1 MRISDLGRTLL
12 NSEIRIPRSEIAL
25 YLKLRIQYD
34 GTEFSGSQL
43 QAHARGRTVQGELEA
58 ALERLVGAPVR
69 ANLAGRTDAGVHAWG
84 QVASLNFP
92 ARARLDTPDAVKRA
106 LNGVLPADLSVLEA
120 EEVDQQFHARF
131 SATQRCYRYLIWNAQ
146 EPLPLIRRYSLHV
159 RRPLDTAT
167 MQAAAA
173 LLVGTHD
180 LASFAGQGLG
190 VSQEDAEDRP
200 STVRSV
206 YVARLVAM
214 DPGANFWGWE
224 APESGRAEDV
234 RLVSTGGSRLLA
246 LDLVANA
253 FLPQMIRTIVG
264 TLLEVG
270 EGKRTVEEMKH
281 IIESRDRR
289 KAGPTA
295 RPQGLC
301 LLWVS
306 Y

>member
-1 MRISDLGRTLL
+1 M
-12 NSEIRIPRSEIAL
+12 

-34 GTEFSGSQL
+34 GTDFSGSQL
-43 QAHARGRTVQGELEA
+43 QSEGKGRTVQGELEG
-58 ALERLVGAPVR
+58 ALSRLAGEPVR

-84 QVASLNFP
+84 QVASLDFP
-92 ARARLDTPDAVKRA
+92 ARPRLGTPEAVKRA
-106 LNGVLPADLSVLEA
+106 LNGILPADLSVLEA
-120 EEVDQQFHARF
+120 EEVDAQFHARF
-131 SATQRCYRYLIWNAQ
+131 SATRRCYRYLIWNAQ

-159 RRPLDTAT
+159 RRLLDTEA
-167 MQAAAA
+167 MSAAAN

-180 LASFAGQGLG
+180 LASFAGQGMG
-190 VSQEDAEDRP
+190 VPQEAGDEERP
-200 STVRSV
+200 GTIRAVDVVRLRV
-206 YVARLVAM
+206 VA
-214 DPGANFWGWE
+214 PHANLWAWE
-224 APESGRAEDV
+224 APGSASGSALGSGRAEDV
-234 RLVSTGGSRLLA
+234 AMVSTTGSRLLA

-253 FLPQMIRTIVG
+253 FLPQMVRTIVG

-289 KAGPTA
+289 LAGPTA
-295 RPQGLC
+295 KPQGLC

>member
-1 MRISDLGRTLL
+1 M
-12 NSEIRIPRSEIAL
+12 

-34 GTEFSGSQL
+34 GTDFSGSQL
-43 QAHARGRTVQGELEA
+43 QAEGKGRTVQGELEG
-58 ALERLVGAPVR
+58 ALLRLAGEPVR

-84 QVASLNFP
+84 QVASLDFP
-92 ARARLDTPDAVKRA
+92 ARPRLGTPEAVKRA
-106 LNGVLPADLSVLEA
+106 LNGVLPADLSVLEV
-120 EEVDQQFHARF
+120 EEVDAQFHARF
-131 SATQRCYRYLIWNAQ
+131 SATRRCYRYLIWNAQ

-159 RRPLDTAT
+159 RRPLDAEA
-167 MQAAAA
+167 MSAAAS

-180 LASFAGQGLG
+180 LASFAGQGMG
-190 VSQEDAEDRP
+190 VPQEAEGEEKP
-200 STVRSV
+200 STVRTV
-206 YVARLVAM
+206 HVARLQRIEHT
-214 DPGANFWGWE
+214 ANFWAWE
-224 APESGRAEDV
+224 APDSGRAEDV
-234 RLVSTGGSRLLA
+234 STGARLLA

-289 KAGPTA
+289 MSGPTA
-295 RPQGLC
+295 KPQGLC